1 MVAGQIWRPSK
12 PRRLAPVSG
21 RRRSRPPGA
30 AVMKCGGT
38 TNAPSSARRGGA
50 CGSWRCPMARIW
62 STDLAAHTGQPVT
75 LAGWLHHLRRLS
87 RVSFLILR
95 DGKGLA
101 QIVVEEPAL
110 LERLAELPNET
121 VLRIKGEAVAV
132 PQAPGGVEVHNPTVE
147 VLSVP
152 SEPPPFEMHRP
163 TLGVQLPTMLDNA
176 AVSLRHPRQRAIA
189 RLADASVAGYRAT
202 LRANDFVEIF
212 TPKIVASATE
222 GGANVFPV
230 EYFGRQAY

>member
-1 MVAGQIWRPSK
+1 
-12 PRRLAPVSG
+12 
-21 RRRSRPPGA
+21 
-30 AVMKCGGT
+30 
-38 TNAPSSARRGGA
+38 
-50 CGSWRCPMARIW
+50 MARVW
-62 STDLAAHTGQPVT
+62 STDLAAHTGQPVE
-75 LAGWLHHLRRLS
+75 LAGWLHRFRRLS

-121 VLRIKGEAVAV
+121 VLRVTGQAVAV
-132 PQAPGGVEVHNPTVE
+132 PQAPGGVEIHDPTVE

-152 SEPPPFEMHRP
+152 AETPPFELHRP
-163 TLGVQLPTMLDNA
+163 TLGVQLPTLLDNA
-176 AVSLRHPRQRAIA
+176 AVALRHPRQRAIF
-189 RLADASVAGYRAT
+189 RLAAAVAGYRTA
-202 LRANDFVEIF
+202 LHARGFVEIF

-230 EYFGRQAY
+230 NYF